1 MLWTL
6 LLDGIKRIDW
16 EEPCL
21 FFFNGT
27 YEMEMN
33 VVLDKVHSLH
43 TYLHRRS
50 CQVCGKGKGLLAER
64 RAFMYGI
71 IRSCNQSRKWFFVQ
85 HAIAIFGIGFVW
97 LR

>member
-16 EEPCL
+16 EEPYF

-43 TYLHRRS
+43 T
-50 CQVCGKGKGLLAER
+50 
-64 RAFMYGI
+64 
-71 IRSCNQSRKWFFVQ
+71 
-85 HAIAIFGIGFVW
+85 
-97 LR
+97 